1 MFPTIVD
8 YNTFIC
14 RCQGD
19 KKRAA
24 PNNDAAPVTVYEL
37 LHSVDSTL
45 KVGCCGNSVGFIG
58 VDVHSSCKVLGN
70 TTYNIAEDCLS
81 AVGLDLYPN
90 DLLIL
95 YAKLLSISGS
105 KVDMTLC
112 NDNTLGK
119 LYLAAGANQLTCA

>member
-1 MFPTIVD
+1 M
-8 YNTFIC
+8 
-14 RCQGD
+14 
-19 KKRAA
+19 
-24 PNNDAAPVTVYEL
+24 
-37 LHSVDSTL
+37 
-45 KVGCCGNSVGFIG
+45 
-58 VDVHSSCKVLGN
+58 HSSCKVLGN

-119 LYLAAGANQLTCA
+119 LYLAAGTNQLTCA